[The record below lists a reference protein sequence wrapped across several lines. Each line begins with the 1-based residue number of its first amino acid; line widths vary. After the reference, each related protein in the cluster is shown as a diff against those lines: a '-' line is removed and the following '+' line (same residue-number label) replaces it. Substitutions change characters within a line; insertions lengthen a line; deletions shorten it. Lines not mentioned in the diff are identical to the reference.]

1 MAKIE
6 LPDHLVAGLIPGLTG
21 RRPEKKRESVSV
33 QDSFRSKLHEA
44 KDSENP
50 SSMVSE
56 PYSEAQAAEL
66 LDSVHSFGDA
76 LRKDPNTENIK
87 AYKKAV
93 RNFVHYVVE
102 NAYGLTEQTS
112 GRNILKKKKYTTVIV
127 VDEKLERLAA
137 DLMSSQRDR
146 LDILK
151 RLDEIHGLLV
161 DLLR

>member
-1 MAKIE
+1 MAKID
-6 LPDHLVAGLIPGLTG
+6 LPDNLLTGMIPGLTG
-21 RRPEKKRESVSV
+21 RRPEKKREP
-33 QDSFRSKLHEA
+33 SKLSGSFKSLLRGAGEPG
-44 KDSENP
+44 P
-50 SSMVSE
+50 SPSITAE
-56 PYSEAQAAEL
+56 PYSEAEAAEL
-66 LDSVHSFGDA
+66 LDSVHSFGEA
-76 LRKDPNTENIK
+76 LRKDPNPENIK

-102 NAYGLTEQTS
+102 NAYELSEQTS
-112 GRNILKKKKYTTVIV
+112 GRNIMKRKKYTTVMV

-146 LDILK
+146 LDILR

>member
-6 LPDHLVAGLIPGLTG
+6 LPDNLVAGLIPGLSG
-21 RRPEKKRESVSV
+21 RRPEKKREAGKLTGSFKSILREAG
-33 QDSFRSKLHEA
+33 DSDGAASIA
-44 KDSENP
+44 A
-50 SSMVSE
+50 E
-56 PYSEAQAAEL
+56 PYSQAEAAEL
-66 LDSVHSFGDA
+66 LDAVHSFGEA
-76 LRKDPNTENIK
+76 LRKDPNPEHIK

-102 NAYGLTEQTS
+102 NAYELSEQTS
-112 GRNILKKKKYTTVIV
+112 GRNIMKRKKYTTVVV

>member
-1 MAKIE
+1 MAKID
-6 LPDHLVAGLIPGLTG
+6 LPDNLVAGLIPGLTG
-21 RRPEKKRESVSV
+21 RRPEKKREPAKLSG
-33 QDSFRSKLHEA
+33 SFKSILREA
-44 KDSENP
+44 GESDGA
-50 SSMVSE
+50 SSIAAE
-56 PYSEAQAAEL
+56 PYSQAEAAEL
-66 LDSVHSFGDA
+66 LDAVHGFGEA
-76 LRKDPNTENIK
+76 LRKDPNPDNIK

-102 NAYGLTEQTS
+102 NAYELNEQTS
-112 GRNILKKKKYTTVIV
+112 GRNIMKRKKYTTVVV

-146 LDILK
+146 LDILR

>member
-1 MAKIE
+1 MAKID
-6 LPDHLVAGLIPGLTG
+6 LPDNLLAGLIPGLTG
-21 RRPEKKRESVSV
+21 RRPEKKREAAKLPGSFKSRLREAG
-33 QDSFRSKLHEA
+33 DSDGA
-44 KDSENP
+44 
-50 SSMVSE
+50 SSIATE
-56 PYSEAQAAEL
+56 PYSQAEAAEL
-66 LDSVHSFGDA
+66 LDAVHSFGES
-76 LRKDPNTENIK
+76 LRKDPNPDNIK

-102 NAYGLTEQTS
+102 NAYELNEQTS
-112 GRNILKKKKYTTVIV
+112 GRNIMKRKKYTTVVV

-146 LDILK
+146 LDILR

>member
-1 MAKIE
+1 MAKVD
-6 LPDHLVAGLIPGLTG
+6 LPDNLVAGLIPGLTG
-21 RRPEKKRESVSV
+21 HRPEKKREASRLTG
-33 QDSFRSKLHEA
+33 SFKSKLREA
-44 KDSENP
+44 GEPDG
-50 SSMVSE
+50 SSSIISE
-56 PYSEAQAAEL
+56 PYSQAEAAEL
-66 LDSVHSFGDA
+66 LDAVHSYGEA
-76 LRKDPNTENIK
+76 LRKDPNPEHIK

-102 NAYGLTEQTS
+102 NAYDLSEQTS
-112 GRNILKKKKYTTVIV
+112 GRNIMKRKKYTTVVV

-146 LDILK
+146 LDILR